1 MINMKKTAIVTG
13 GSRGIGLGIVRQLAK
28 DGYAAVIMDINPP
41 EHYQETLDALASDG
55 FDFLYIKG
63 SISEKTD
70 RERCIEE
77 AVKKYGS
84 VDVLV
89 NNAGIAPAARADL
102 LEMTE
107 ESFDRLVAINTKGT
121 MFMSQ
126 AVAKQMILQE
136 ERDGRRGIIVNIS
149 SMSAAV
155 SSVSRGEYC
164 VSKAGVSMLTQ
175 LYADRLA
182 REKIFVYEVRPG
194 IIATDMTAGVKEK
207 YDALFEQGIC
217 PINRWGTPQDIAD
230 AVSIFCSGR
239 LLYTTGQY
247 IDVDGGFHIR
257 RL

>member
-1 MINMKKTAIVTG
+1 MKKSAIVTG

-28 DGYAAVIMDINPP
+28 DGYSVVILDVNSP
-41 EHYQETLDALASDG
+41 EQYKET
-55 FDFLYIKG
+55 FDQLTAEGVDYVYIQG
-63 SISEKTD
+63 SITEKND
-70 RERCIEE
+70 RERYIEE
-77 AVKKYGS
+77 TVRKYGS

-89 NNAGIAPAARADL
+89 NNAGIAPRVRADL
-102 LEMTE
+102 LDMSE
-107 ESFDRLVAINTKGT
+107 ESFERLISVNTKGT

-126 AVAKQMILQE
+126 AVAKQMIKQPYK
-136 ERDGRRGIIVNIS
+136 DGRKGIIVNIS
-149 SMSAAV
+149 SMSAEV
-155 SSVSRGEYC
+155 SSINRGEYC
-164 VSKAGVSMLTQ
+164 ISKAGVSMLTL

-182 REKIFVYEVRPG
+182 SEGIFVYEVRPG

-217 PINRWGTPQDIAD
+217 PIKRWGTPEDIAN
-230 AVSIFCSGR
+230 AVSVFCSGK